1 MGVTVIEIPAAFA
14 ADTAKREG
22 AAGVAFVAALPSL
35 LESYVDSWDLAPCG
49 PAMHG
54 YVGMVVPVRR
64 SDGTPAALKVSWR
77 DRWTA
82 YEADSLRV
90 WAGAGAALLL
100 ESDVRPELNAMA
112 LLLEWLDPARSLE
125 QHPDVDRA
133 TVLCATAA
141 GRLAVPAPEA
151 FPTVAENEAARWVTE
166 LPELWERLG
175 RPLPRR
181 AVEVAV
187 ESCREFATD
196 RTRTLLHGDL
206 HYANILAGEREPWLA
221 IDPKG
226 IAGEAAYESITVLWN
241 RTEELG
247 DGGVGRRLAIWSE
260 AAGVDPDRARRW
272 AQARAVDDVL
282 WQYEYDMVGQ
292 GSAAAELAVILA

>member
-1 MGVTVIEIPAAFA
+1 MIEIPAAFA

-22 AAGVAFVAALPSL
+22 AAGLAFVEALPGML
-35 LESYVDSWDLAPCG
+35 QSYVDGWELTPVG

-64 SDGTPAALKVSWR
+64 TDGLPAALKVSWL
-77 DRWTA
+77 DPYSAW
-82 YEADSLRV
+82 EAAALRV
-90 WAGAGAALLL
+90 WGGAGAAMLL
-100 ESDVRPELNAMA
+100 ESDVRPGDHAMA

-125 QHPDVDRA
+125 QLPDVDAA
-133 TVLCATAA
+133 TALCATTA
-141 GRLAVPAPEA
+141 GRLAVPAPED
-151 FPTVAENEAARWVTE
+151 FPTVAEQEAARWVTE
-166 LPELWERLG
+166 LPELWQRLG
-175 RPLPRR
+175 RPLPER

-206 HYANILAGEREPWLA
+206 HYANVLAGDREPWLA

-241 RTEELG
+241 RTDELG
-247 DGGVGRRLAIWSE
+247 DNGVERRLAIWCE
-260 AAGVDPDRARRW
+260 AAGVDLERARRW

-282 WQYEYDMVGQ
+282 WQYEYDMVGM
-292 GSAAAELAVILA
+292 GSMAAELAVLLA